1 MIFNAFLADFLVGCQ
16 RLENFAKMEAIGGVF
31 PATAPPEKGFQEPG
45 FPDSFLYPDS
55 SSATALSLAA
65 IEVS

>member
-1 MIFNAFLADFLVGCQ
+1 
-16 RLENFAKMEAIGGVF
+16 MEAIGGVF
-31 PATAPPEKGFQEPG
+31 PASVPPEKDFQEPD